1 MLLII
6 AVVLVV
12 LWIVGMVS
20 SHTLS
25 GFVHVLLL
33 IAIVVIVL
41 NIIRSRK
48 SS

>member
-12 LWIVGMVS
+12 LWIVGLVS